1 MDLSTARVFVGDL
14 QKSRDFYSDV
24 LGLNLKADGSQ
35 YGYCVFDVG
44 AVSLEIESADGEDR
58 ELIGR
63 FTGLSFD
70 VDDVHAKYQDLSSR
84 GVIFTGTPE
93 RQQWGGTIATLSDP
107 SC

>member
-1 MDLSTARVFVGDL
+1 MNLSTARVLLETFRNRGTFTPTSLVSSS
-14 QKSRDFYSDV
+14 KPTVHST
-24 LGLNLKADGSQ
+24 
-35 YGYCVFDVG
+35 
-44 AVSLEIESADGEDR
+44 VSLEIESADGEDR

-84 GVIFTGTPE
+84 GVILTGTPE
-93 RQQWGGTIATLSDP
+93 RQQWGGIIATLSDP